1 MALIFVTLKIKKAMK
16 FIILAIIALGFLSCT
31 TPKTI
36 TQENPPMERDILAEE
51 RVIGIVHLNESC
63 GALITAQVGN
73 REVILYPNNLDEK
86 FKKEGMK
93 LKFFFLN
100 SSMPIP
106 NGCNAAVRG
115 DLKDVNAVR

>member
-1 MALIFVTLKIKKAMK
+1 MK
-16 FIILAIIALGFLSCT
+16 FIIVAIIVTGFLSCS
-31 TPKTI
+31 TPKVI
-36 TQENPPMERDILAEE
+36 PQETPPMERDILAEE

-63 GALITAQVGN
+63 GAVITAQVGD
-73 REVILYPNNLDEK
+73 REVILFPNNLDEK

-106 NGCNAAVRG
+106 NGCNAVARG

>member
-1 MALIFVTLKIKKAMK
+1 MK
-16 FIILAIIALGFLSCT
+16 FIIVAISVLGFFSCT

-36 TQENPPMERDILAEE
+36 TQENPTMERDILAEE
-51 RVIGIVHLNESC
+51 RVIGIVHLNETC
-63 GALITAQVGN
+63 GALITAQVGD

-106 NGCNAAVRG
+106 NGCNAAARG

>member
-1 MALIFVTLKIKKAMK
+1 MLEK
-16 FIILAIIALGFLSCT
+16 
-31 TPKTI
+31 
-36 TQENPPMERDILAEE
+36 DILAEE
-51 RVIGIVHLNESC
+51 RVIGIVHLSETC

-73 REVILYPNNLDEK
+73 REVILFPNNLDDK
-86 FKKEGMK
+86 FKREGMK

-106 NGCNAAVRG
+106 NGCTADARG

>member
-1 MALIFVTLKIKKAMK
+1 MK
-16 FIILAIIALGFLSCT
+16 FIIVALSVLGFFSCT
-31 TPKTI
+31 TTKTI
-36 TQENPPMERDILAEE
+36 TQKNSTMERDILAEE

-106 NGCNAAVRG
+106 KECNAVARG
-115 DLKDVNAVR
+115 DLKDVNAIR

>member
-1 MALIFVTLKIKKAMK
+1 MIKQLIIGAFLFGMISCSNSNKAIDPM
-16 FIILAIIALGFLSCT
+16 
-31 TPKTI
+31 
-36 TQENPPMERDILAEE
+36 QNPQRDILAEE
-51 RVIGIVHLNESC
+51 RVIGIVHLNEPC
-63 GALITAQVGN
+63 GIFITAQVGESQLN
-73 REVILYPNNLDEK
+73 LIPNNLDEK

-106 NGCNAAVRG
+106 KGCDAVARG